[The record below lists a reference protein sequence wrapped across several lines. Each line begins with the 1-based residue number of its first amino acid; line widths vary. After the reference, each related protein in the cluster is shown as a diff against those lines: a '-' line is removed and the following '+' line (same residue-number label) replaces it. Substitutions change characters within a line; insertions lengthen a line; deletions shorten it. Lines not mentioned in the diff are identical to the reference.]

1 MTDSIY
7 QRATQVDYGSSGG
20 AQIYNIKSHNG
31 STAGLMLGDYL
42 LKSTGPQIDAV
53 CQVASRLVN
62 CTASTLTISSALHS
76 GRVVTLNRAAG
87 IAVTLPAATGT
98 GTKYDLL
105 INTLLTSNTTTITTG
120 AGDFLSGLVLA
131 ARQSSGLVTAYMLNG
146 SSNHILTF
154 NGTTQGGVMGD
165 KISLIDVAANLWQ
178 CQVVMQTV
186 GASASPVT

>member
-1 MTDSIY
+1 MTNSIY
-7 QRATQVDYGSSGG
+7 QLATQIDFG
-20 AQIYNIKSHNG
+20 ATAGTQIFNVKSHNG
-31 STAGLMLGDYL
+31 STAGLMLGDHL
-42 LKSTGPQIDAV
+42 LLSTQSEIDAICKV
-53 CQVASRLVN
+53 SNRLVN
-62 CTASTLTISSALHS
+62 CTASTLTVTAALHA
-76 GRVVTLNRAAG
+76 GHIVTLNRAAG

-98 GTKYDLL
+98 GNKYELL
-105 INTLLTSNTTTITTG
+105 INTLITSNTTTITTG

-154 NGTTQGGVMGD
+154 NGSTQGGVVGD
-165 KISLIDVAANLWQ
+165 KISLVDVATNLWQ